1 MTENLMH
8 QNAPHVRRS
17 ESVQTMMT
25 DVVIALC
32 PLYLMSFFYY
42 GVRSLVLGLSGVLFC
57 SAFSALSMLICRQ
70 KLSFFDLTPVVTGL
84 ILPLLMP
91 ANVSYAVVL
100 MACAVAI
107 LVVKLPFGGTGS
119 NLFNPAAVGFAAV
132 AICWPEQVFSY
143 PAVLQTL
150 AVFGENTAKTA
161 VSPAYSL
168 SIGAIPEADLL
179 DLLMGNAAGP
189 MGATN
194 ILVLFACGLFLIVR
208 RTINWRT
215 PAFFLL
221 TYAALAAAFPRIG
234 GSLFDALG
242 YELFSGMLVFGAFF
256 MLAEPVTSPKRDF
269 AKGLYSVVSAVV
281 IYLFRVV
288 GGFEDGFV
296 FALIILNV
304 FAPVFDMIC
313 EDFLHIYRHR
323 DILFADLDR
332 DRKDWKTAV
341 KNAFSAKAFDR
352 RKKKSK
358 ENSVTVSETEPVAEE
373 TEEKEEKEA
382 ALL

>member
-17 ESVQTMMT
+17 ESVHTMMT
-25 DVVIALC
+25 DVIIALC

-42 GVRSLVLGLSGVLFC
+42 GIRSLVLGISGALFC
-57 SAFSALSMLICRQ
+57 TAFSVLSTLICRQ
-70 KLSFFDLTPVVTGL
+70 KINFFDLAPVVTGL

-91 ANVSYAVVL
+91 ANVSYAVILV
-100 MACAVAI
+100 ASAVAI
-107 LVVKLPFGGTGS
+107 LMVKLPFGGTGN

-132 AICWPEQVFSY
+132 AICWPEKVFSY

-150 AVFGENTAKTA
+150 SVFGENTVKSA

-215 PAFFLL
+215 PALFLL
-221 TYAALAAAFPRIG
+221 TYTALAALFPRIG
-234 GSLFDALG
+234 GSRFDAIG

-269 AKGLYSVVSAVV
+269 GKGLYSFASAIIV
-281 IYLFRVV
+281 YLFRVV

-296 FALIILNV
+296 FALIIMNV
-304 FAPVFDMIC
+304 FAPAFDAIC
-313 EDFLHIYRHR
+313 EEFLHIYRHR

-341 KNAFSAKAFDR
+341 KNALSAKASD
-352 RKKKSK
+352 RKKKKDSSV
-358 ENSVTVSETEPVAEE
+358 SVTAEE
-373 TEEKEEKEA
+373 PAAEKAEEKEEKEA

>member
-1 MTENLMH
+1 MTENLMR

-17 ESVQTMMT
+17 ESVRTMMT
-25 DVVIALC
+25 DVAIALC

-42 GVRSLVLGLSGVLFC
+42 GIRSLVLGLAGVLFC

-91 ANVSYAVVL
+91 ANVSYTVVFV
-100 MACAVAI
+100 ASAVAI

-132 AICWPEQVFSY
+132 AICWPGQVFSY

-150 AVFGENTAKTA
+150 SVFGENTAKTA

-208 RTINWRT
+208 RTVNWRT
-215 PAFFLL
+215 PAVFLT
-221 TYAALAAAFPRIG
+221 TYTLLAAVFPRIG
-234 GSLFDALG
+234 GSRFDAIG

-269 AKGLYSVVSAVV
+269 GKGLYSFVSAILV
-281 IYLFRVV
+281 YLFRAV

-296 FALIILNV
+296 FALIIMNV
-304 FAPVFDMIC
+304 FTPVFDAVC
-313 EDFLHIYRHR
+313 ENFLHIYRHR

-341 KNAFSAKAFDR
+341 RNAFSAKASDR
-352 RKKKSK
+352 VGKKSK
-358 ENSVTVSETEPVAEE
+358 KSAASSPVKEQAVEKA
-373 TEEKEEKEA
+373 EEKEEKEA
-382 ALL
+382 AL